1 MKSAEE
7 RLNEIKQK
15 LNIESLRKELQN
27 LKSQLKD
34 ESLWQDDW
42 EKGQNVS
49 KQVSQIESELEEYA
63 MLELLLDDG
72 QEEEFEKAFKKL
84 EFKTFLAGKHD
95 KSPALLTIQAG
106 QGGTEAMDWTE
117 MLSRMYVRYAEVKNW
132 EVEVVSSSAGD
143 EAGYKYIS
151 MEISGKYAFGYLKR
165 ETGTHR
171 LVRQSPFN
179 SDNLRQTSFA
189 RVEVIPLID
198 DTVDVEINEDDIEFE
213 AFRASGSGGQNV
225 NKVSTAVRLRH
236 KPSGIV
242 VECQEERR
250 QGKNRDK
257 AMQILKSRLYV
268 QEQERLEKEKAKLK
282 GNYIAPEWGSQIRNY
297 VLHPYK
303 LVKDLRTQ
311 VESHNPD
318 AVLDG
323 GLEPFIEAEIKL

>member
-1 MKSAEE
+1 MNSPEE
-7 RLNEIKQK
+7 SLNELKEK
-15 LNIESLRKELQN
+15 LNIEVQRLELAN
-27 LKSQLKD
+27 LKKKLTD
-34 ESLWQDDW
+34 ESLWQNDW
-42 EKGQNVS
+42 EKGQEIS
-49 KQVSQIESELEEYA
+49 KQVSQLESELEEFT
-63 MLELLLDDG
+63 MLELLLEDG
-72 QEEEFEKAFKKL
+72 QLDAFEQAFKQL
-84 EFKTFLAGKHD
+84 EFKTFLAAEHD

-117 MLSRMYVRYAEVKNW
+117 MLSRMYVRYAETKHW
-132 EVEVVSSSAGD
+132 SVEVVTSSTGD

-151 MEISGKYAFGYLKR
+151 MEIDGKYAYGFLKN

-198 DTVDVEINEDDIEFE
+198 DTVEVDLNEEDIEFE
-213 AFRASGSGGQNV
+213 AFRSSGSGGQNV

-236 KPSGIV
+236 KPTGIV
-242 VECQEERR
+242 VECQEERK

-257 AMQILKSRLYV
+257 ALQILKSRIYLL
-268 QEQERLEKEKAKLK
+268 EQERLAKEKEDLK
-282 GNYIAPEWGSQIRNY
+282 GAYVAPEWGSQIRNY

-303 LVKDLRTQ
+303 LVKDLRTNI
-311 VESHNPD
+311 ESHNPD

-323 GLEPFIEAEIKL
+323 DLESFIQAEIKL